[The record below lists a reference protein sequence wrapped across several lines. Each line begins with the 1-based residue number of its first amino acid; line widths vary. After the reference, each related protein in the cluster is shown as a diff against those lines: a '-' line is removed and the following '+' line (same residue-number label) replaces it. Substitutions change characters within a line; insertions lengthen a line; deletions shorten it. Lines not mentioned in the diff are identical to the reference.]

1 MASSESKEPKEP
13 KEAKEPKA
21 SKTKTKHTKTK
32 SAINKAP
39 RAKGAGEG
47 GCEGSAAPVFD
58 LLSATSAT
66 SVPDEAREFFEVNG
80 FVVVRVLGHQKCEEL
95 ICEQWHRVILEQPW
109 NAKSSKSSLH
119 AMAPAS
125 SLLSQEELARY
136 VTGPLDAKT
145 RKEFETKW
153 PLHRGFGACCDP
165 CVFHLPGVWDIRQD
179 PRLYEL
185 ATKLTGTGD
194 LWVDINRSIQKLPG
208 QGEDEFLH
216 WDMNPFLAAR
226 SAESAES
233 AESASVCGKVCYTK
247 SRFVCV
253 PRTHTREFHESFV
266 AAYAEYY
273 PNVRES
279 DPKFGLDA
287 TKPDPFGLGARK
299 LVIGIERGC
308 AVFWDARLLHGQVK
322 TPLGDPVE
330 YGCYVG
336 YFQAGS
342 RPEYARACGVDEL
355 EDRLASYAHG
365 RAPKLWPSFDPIQFY
380 PKRFRN
386 FPKLL
391 QAYIDK
397 MPSDHPSIC
406 TRVTKDGKTVP
417 HLEPW
422 PVDPAYTPP
431 PLTELGRKLLGA
443 APPLPPM

>member
-1 MASSESKEPKEP
+1 MASSESSEP
-13 KEAKEPKA
+13 
-21 SKTKTKHTKTK
+21 KTKTKHTKTK
-32 SAINKAP
+32 SAINKAA
-39 RAKGAGEG
+39 RERG
-47 GCEGSAAPVFD
+47 GEGSAAPVFD

-95 ICEQWHRVILEQPW
+95 ICEQWHRIILEQPW

-119 AMAPAS
+119 AMVPAG
-125 SLLSQEELARY
+125 SLLSQAELARY

-145 RKEFETKW
+145 RKEFEAKW
-153 PLHRGFGACCDP
+153 PLHRGFGACCDH

-226 SAESAES
+226 SAESV
-233 AESASVCGKVCYTK
+233 ESASVCGKVCYTK

-299 LVIGIERGC
+299 LVVGIERGC

-330 YGCYVG
+330 YGCYLG
-336 YFQAGS
+336 YFRAGS

-431 PLTELGRKLLGA
+431 PLTELGRKLLGGGGA
-443 APPLPPM
+443 APSLNPPLPPM

>member
-1 MASSESKEPKEP
+1 MASSESKEP
-13 KEAKEPKA
+13 
-21 SKTKTKHTKTK
+21 KTKHTKTK

-39 RAKGAGEG
+39 RAKCAGATV
-47 GCEGSAAPVFD
+47 SRSPPVFD
-58 LLSATSAT
+58 LTSAT

-80 FVVVRVLGHQKCEEL
+80 FVVVRVLGQQKCEEL
-95 ICEQWHRVILEQPW
+95 ICEQWHRIILEQPW
-109 NAKSSKSSLH
+109 NAESSKSSLH
-119 AMAPAS
+119 AMVPAS
-125 SLLSQEELARY
+125 SLQSQAELARY
-136 VTGPLDAKT
+136 VTGPLDPKT
-145 RKEFETKW
+145 RKEFEAKW

-216 WDMNPFLAAR
+216 WDMNPFAAQ
-226 SAESAES
+226 SVESAES

-253 PRTHTREFHESFV
+253 PGTHTREFHESFV

-330 YGCYVG
+330 YGCYLG
-336 YFQAGS
+336 YFRAGS
-342 RPEYARACGVDEL
+342 RPEYKQACGVDEL
-355 EDRLASYAHG
+355 EDRLASYTHG

-380 PKRFRN
+380 PKRFQN

-406 TRVTKDGKTVP
+406 TRVTKGGKTVP

-422 PVDPAYTPP
+422 PLDPAYTPP
-431 PLTELGRKLLGA
+431 PLTELGRKLLGDGGSPPSLN
-443 APPLPPM
+443 PPLPPM

>member
-1 MASSESKEPKEP
+1 MASSEP
-13 KEAKEPKA
+13 KEPKA
-21 SKTKTKHTKTK
+21 SKAQTKTKSTK

-47 GCEGSAAPVFD
+47 AGEGSAAPVFD
-58 LLSATSAT
+58 LMSATSGP

-80 FVVVRVLGHQKCEEL
+80 FVVVRVLGQQKCEEL
-95 ICEQWHRVILEQPW
+95 ICEQWDRVIGKQPW
-109 NAKSSKSSLH
+109 NAKSSLQ
-119 AMAPAS
+119 AMVPAS
-125 SLLSQEELARY
+125 ALRSQAELARY
-136 VTGPLDAKT
+136 VTGPLDPKT
-145 RKEFETKW
+145 RKEFEAKW

-165 CVFHLPGVWDIRQD
+165 CVFNLPGVWKIRQD

-185 ATKLTGTGD
+185 ATKLTGTED

-208 QGEDEFLH
+208 QGEDELLH
-216 WDMNPFLAAR
+216 WDWNPFFAAQ
-226 SAESAES
+226 SAESV
-233 AESASVCGKVCYTK
+233 ESASVCGKVCYTK

-253 PRTHTREFHESFV
+253 PRTHTREFIESFV
-266 AAYAEYY
+266 AAYTEYY

-287 TKPDPFGLGARK
+287 TKPDPFELGARK
-299 LVIGIERGC
+299 LVIAIERGC

-330 YGCYVG
+330 YGCYLG
-336 YFQAGS
+336 YFRAGS
-342 RPEYARACGVDEL
+342 RPAYERACGVDEL
-355 EDRLASYAHG
+355 EDRLASYTHG

-406 TRVTKDGKTVP
+406 TRVTKGGKTVP

-422 PVDPAYTPP
+422 PVDPEYTPP
-431 PLTELGRKLLGA
+431 PLTELGRKLLGGRGQ
-443 APPLPPM
+443 PPSLPCSLSS